1 MTEFDF
7 SALNP
12 AQERLLDFGGWRSD
26 FPHGESKPTRKDAQG
41 LIERGLLISVNVR
54 RRDSYGSYSLTEYRV
69 PEPARRAWKQQK
81 ESLR

>member
-1 MTEFDF
+1 MTGFDF

-12 AQERLLDFGGWRSD
+12 AQERLLDFGGWTSD
-26 FPHGESKPTRKDAQG
+26 FPHGESKPARKDTQG

-69 PEPARRAWKQQK
+69 PESARRAWRQQK